1 MLFELDSS
9 PPELETPET
18 SEVKLVPESEIPE
31 AKAPDDLIEAQE
43 SVEESEEDTV
53 NRFTILPGG
62 QASLIGEVHVHSI
75 SYDDGDNRL
84 PVENLLARTIVVNQT
99 AGLVSVAVDVTTDG
113 FGTLR
118 CTFIGDL
125 QGRAFIMR
133 SDNVDANLTIFRVAL
148 SVGVL

>member
-1 MLFELDSS
+1 MLEPDSS

-18 SEVKLVPESEIPE
+18 GEAKLVPESEIPE
-31 AKAPDDLIEAQE
+31 AKAPDDLVEAQE
-43 SVEESEEDTV
+43 SVEDTV
-53 NRFTILPGG
+53 DRFTILPGG